1 MTELIH
7 QDKYLKYKQKY
18 LELISKL
25 KYISSENT
33 NLEVNNYINHIL
45 VGGRRKNKLR
55 NKSKRDLSNNNSE
68 NSEKSEQ
75 TLPISSLGG
84 ILLF

>member
-33 NLEVNNYINHIL
+33 NAEVNN
-45 VGGRRKNKLR
+45 
-55 NKSKRDLSNNNSE
+55 
-68 NSEKSEQ
+68 Q
-75 TLPISSLGG
+75 TI
-84 ILLF
+84 IDI